1 MRTSTSIA
9 LLIAI
14 APMIAPM
21 TARADK
27 LFTKGQG
34 TTWDCRK
41 DPRVDIKHGLGTY
54 TFTGKC
60 ATINV
65 DGFENQLTIESVDML
80 TVNGSMN
87 TVTVGT
93 VDEVSVTGGDN
104 KVTYQ
109 TAKSGKVTANT
120 MGAENTIEQAR

>member
-14 APMIAPM
+14 APAIAPM
-21 TARADK
+21 TAGADK
-27 LFTKGQG
+27 LFTTGQG
-34 TTWDCRK
+34 TTWDCSK
-41 DPRVDIKHGLGTY
+41 DPRVDIMHGLGTY

-65 DGFENQLTIESVDML
+65 NGGENKLTIESVDTL
-80 TVNGSMN
+80 TVNGSKN
-87 TVTVGT
+87 TITVGT
-93 VDEVSVTGGDN
+93 VDTVSVTGGDN

-109 TAKSGKVTANT
+109 TAKLGNVTANT
-120 MGAENTIEQAR
+120 MGAENTIEQTR

>member
-1 MRTSTSIA
+1 MKTWIA

-14 APMIAPM
+14 APM

-27 LFTKGQG
+27 QFTKGTG

-41 DPRVDIKHGLGTY
+41 EPRVDINHGLGTY
-54 TFTGKC
+54 RFTGKC

-65 DGFENQLTIESVDML
+65 NGVENKLTIESVDAL
-80 TVNGSMN
+80 VVNGSKN
-87 TVTVGT
+87 TVTIGT
-93 VDEVSVTGGDN
+93 VDTVSVTGGDN

-109 TAKSGKVTANT
+109 TAKSGNVTANT
-120 MGAENTIEQAR
+120 TGAENTIDQTR